1 MSHDLKKMTDI
12 VWDLINADSWSDSQ
26 EIVEREHEHLL
37 SEEADLVLNNL
48 LEKYQDDEQMT
59 IVLEDHQDLLKACKA
74 EGIDN
79 AFKKKISEAIPLGL
93 SPELTT
99 RMLSIRSEADMNE
112 LAENHPDVQAVLNKI
127 ANAAR
132 FALTSFMTKTEKK
145 EEKTQKVKL
154 TSETL
159 QALANKLKIFISIE
173 TIEDTDAYLEEHPE
187 LVTKE
192 GLAVMEI
199 LVQRAKHSGDRDTIN
214 LFTFHY
220 DILSDALDERLDIEL
235 TELFSETAPINIWD
249 ALNELTDCENHEEIL
264 DTIEEYPELL
274 SETADKILEH
284 SIAHSRIQGHLGGKK
299 WAEYLQARRTTLR
312 KMRKKLKAK

>member
-26 EIVEREHEHLL
+26 EIVEREHERLL

-48 LEKYQDDEQMT
+48 LEKYQDDEHMT

-112 LAENHPDVQAVLNKI
+112 LVENHPDVQAVLNKI
-127 ANAAR
+127 ANATR
-132 FALTSFMTKTEKK
+132 FALTSFMDRREKK

-154 TSETL
+154 TSDTL
-159 QALANKLKIFISIE
+159 QTLANKLKIFISIE

-199 LVQRAKHSGDRDTIN
+199 LVQRAKHSGDRETIN

-274 SETADKILEH
+274 SETADKILEQ
-284 SIAHSRIQGHLGGKK
+284 SIVHSRIQGHLGGPK

-312 KMRKKLKAK
+312 KIREKLKAK